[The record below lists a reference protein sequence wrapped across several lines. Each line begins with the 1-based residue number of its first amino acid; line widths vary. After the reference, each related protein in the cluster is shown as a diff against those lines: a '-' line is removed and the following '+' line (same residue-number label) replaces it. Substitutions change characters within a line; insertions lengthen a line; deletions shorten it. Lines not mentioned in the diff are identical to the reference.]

1 MRRAERLI
9 DLSREHHGAL
19 SLARRLRQVADT
31 PASVEALATTVAQA
45 WAELERHFAE
55 EETDLLSELERF
67 GELGLGARLRAEHLE
82 LRRLARNSAA
92 WAILVRF
99 GMLLEAHVRFEEREL
114 FPALER
120 HWNASTQP
128 ADLTADVATKPTRK
142 IVLAAG
148 LGRTASDARPRI
160 STYITT

>member
-31 PASVEALATTVAQA
+31 PASVEALAKTVAQA
-45 WAELERHFAE
+45 WAGLERHFAE
-55 EETDLLSELERF
+55 EEADLLSELERF

-82 LRRLARNSAA
+82 LRRLARNPAA
-92 WAILVRF
+92 WAILARF

-120 HWNASTQP
+120 HWNGA
-128 ADLTADVATKPTRK
+128 ALTAGAATQPTRK
-142 IVLAAG
+142 IAVAAG
-148 LGRTASDARPRI
+148 LGRTASDARPHL
-160 STYITT
+160 STYVTP

>member
-19 SLARRLRQVADT
+19 SLARRLRQADT

-45 WAELERHFAE
+45 WAGLERHFAQE
-55 EETDLLSELERF
+55 EADLLSELERI

-82 LRRLARNSAA
+82 LRRLARNPASRAN
-92 WAILVRF
+92 LVRF

-114 FPALER
+114 FAALER
-120 HWNASTQP
+120 HWNGAAQP
-128 ADLTADVATKPTRK
+128 A
-142 IVLAAG
+142 
-148 LGRTASDARPRI
+148 
-160 STYITT
+160 

>member
-1 MRRAERLI
+1 MRRSERLI

-31 PASVEALATTVAQA
+31 PASVEALAKTVAQA
-45 WAELERHFAE
+45 WAGLERHFAE
-55 EETDLLSELERF
+55 EEADLLSELDSI

-82 LRRLARNSAA
+82 LRRLAGNATARAS
-92 WAILVRF
+92 LLRF

-120 HWNASTQP
+120 HWNGVAQP
-128 ADLTADVATKPTRK
+128 A
-142 IVLAAG
+142 
-148 LGRTASDARPRI
+148 
-160 STYITT
+160 

>member
-19 SLARRLRQVADT
+19 SLARRLRRVADT
-31 PASVEALATTVAQA
+31 PASVEALAKTVTQA
-45 WAELERHFAE
+45 WAGLGGHFARE
-55 EETDLLSELERF
+55 EMDLLSELERF

-82 LRRLARNSAA
+82 LRRLARNPAA
-92 WAILVRF
+92 WATLVRF

-120 HWNASTQP
+120 HWSGAPKP
-128 ADLTADVATKPTRK
+128 AELIAEAATKPTRK
-142 IVLAAG
+142 IAVAAG
-148 LGRTASDARPRI
+148 LGRTASDPRPHL
-160 STYITT
+160 STYFTP